1 MEGVGGGN
9 PQKVTPL
16 ARELTRIFNSYNRHS
31 ILLKKNLKE
40 TNSFFRE
47 IRQNYSNACASA
59 ASSEAAALEAG
70 QLSCI
75 SFPRHEEEFLH
86 ARVGS
91 APYILVLGQDCA
103 ARYHLL
109 NCLLGERL
117 LPVYEGGGGC
127 GEGGGC
133 KRRKLCFTHGRQT
146 RLSLALPGQY
156 ELVHQLAAHCGR
168 WDTVPREDLEIHEE
182 CQDPAHRLAELEV
195 TLHHPLLQE
204 AKIMVVPCPSVQPI
218 EEALED
224 CLRNVVPILLYAV
237 NQDQLTPTQVAELQQ
252 VRESLPFPIC
262 FVRMPSEPAPESERG
277 AEKPRE
283 RDRSAL
289 QKQLLSLGFLNS
301 SAGNCSCG
309 APSQASHLAT
319 KPQST
324 LGESFE
330 RLHRLLVPFA
340 RHVLQNLQVEAANL
354 LNAVHCRCL
363 DLFINQAFDM
373 QRDLQITPRRLEYT
387 REKEGELF
395 SSLMAIANRKQEE
408 MKEMIIET
416 LSSMKE
422 QLLEDAAN
430 LEFTDIIVTPNGE
443 PVTSKDIK
451 SCIHQIQELIVVR
464 LNQAVA
470 NKLISSVDYL
480 RESFVG
486 TLERCLSSLE
496 KSNMDSSVHNI
507 TSNHLKQILNAAY
520 HVEVTFHSGSSVTR
534 LVWEQIKQI
543 IQRLTWVNPPAITA
557 EWKRK
562 VAQDAIESLSAAKLA
577 KSICSQF
584 RTRLN
589 SSHDAFAA
597 SLRQLEEGHTGRL
610 ERTEDLWLRVR
621 KDHAPR
627 LARLSLESRSL
638 RDVLLNG
645 KPKLGRELGRG
656 QYGVVY
662 LCDSWGGHF
671 PCALKSVVPPDDK
684 HWNDLALEFHYTR
697 SLPKHERLVDL
708 HGSVIDHTYGGG
720 SSIAVLLIMERLHRD
735 LYTGLKAGLSLKER
749 LQIALDVVE
758 GIRFLHSQGLLHRDI
773 KLKNVLLDKQNRAK
787 ITDLGFCKPEAMMS
801 GSIVGTPIH
810 MAPEL
815 FTGQKHIAIE
825 TTLSECSTPEKEMAF
840 SLAVFRCIDVAV
852 VVSGKFPSVRL
863 FFPGK
868 YDNSVDVY
876 AFGILF
882 WYLCTGSVKLPE
894 AFEKCASKD
903 QLWNNVKK
911 GARPERLPS
920 FDEECWQLM
929 EACWNGDPSQR
940 PLLGIV
946 QPSLQSIM
954 VRLCTTGSD
963 RKSTSLEDST

>member
-1 MEGVGGGN
+1 MEGNVQQ
-9 PQKVTPL
+9 QKATPL
-16 ARELTRIFNSYNRHS
+16 SRELTRIFNSYNKHS
-31 ILLKKNLKE
+31 IQLKKNLKE
-40 TNSFFRE
+40 TNAFFRE
-47 IRQNYSNACASA
+47 IRQNYSNVCASTMSSDS
-59 ASSEAAALEAG
+59 ASLEAG
-70 QLSCI
+70 QFSCI
-75 SFPRHEEEFLH
+75 SFPSHEEEFL
-86 ARVGS
+86 RNTVG
-91 APYILVLGQDCA
+91 ATPYILVLGQDCT
-103 ARYHLL
+103 ARYQLL

-117 LPVYEGGGGC
+117 LPLGPEAGEACEGVQGTV
-127 GEGGGC
+127 C

-156 ELVHQLAAHCGR
+156 ELVHQLAANCGR

-182 CQDPAHRLAELEV
+182 CEDPAHRLAELEI

-204 AKIMVVPCPSVQPI
+204 AKVMVVPCPSVQPI

-224 CLRNVVPILLYAV
+224 CTRSVIPIILYAI
-237 NQDQLTPTQVAELQQ
+237 NQDSLTTEQVAELWK
-252 VRESLPFPIC
+252 VKELLSFPIC
-262 FVRMPSEPAPESERG
+262 FIRIPHTIPVASPEPGRH
-277 AEKPRE
+277 AEKEKEKERE
-283 RDRSAL
+283 KSAL
-289 QKQLLSLGFLNS
+289 HKQLLSLGFLNS
-301 SAGNCSCG
+301 PSGNCTCG
-309 APSQASHLAT
+309 APTQVSTPGA

-324 LGESFE
+324 LGEAFE
-330 RLHRLLVPFA
+330 RLHRLVVPFT
-340 RHVLQNLQVEAANL
+340 RQVLQNQQVEAASL
-354 LNAVHCRCL
+354 LNGLHCRCL

-387 REKEGELF
+387 REKEAELF
-395 SSLMAIANRKQEE
+395 TSLMAIANRKQEE
-408 MKEMIIET
+408 MKEMIVET
-416 LSSMKE
+416 LGSMKE

-430 LEFTDIIVTPNGE
+430 LEFTDIIVTTNGE
-443 PVTSKDIK
+443 PVTSKEIK

-486 TLERCLSSLE
+486 TLERCLNSLE
-496 KSNMDSSVHNI
+496 KSNMDSYVHNV
-507 TSNHLKQILNAAY
+507 TSNQLNQLLNAAY

-534 LVWEQIKQI
+534 FVWEQIKQI
-543 IQRLTWVNPPAITA
+543 IHRITFVNPPAITP

-577 KSICSQF
+577 RSICSQF

-589 SSHDAFAA
+589 SSHEAFAA

-638 RDVLLNG
+638 RDVLLHG

-662 LCDSWGGHF
+662 FCDSWGGRY

-697 SLPKHERLVDL
+697 TLPKHERLVDL
-708 HGSVIDHTYGGG
+708 HGSVIDYTYGGG

-735 LYTGLKAGLSLKER
+735 LYTGLKAGLSMKDR

-815 FTGQKHIAIE
+815 FTG
-825 TTLSECSTPEKEMAF
+825 
-840 SLAVFRCIDVAV
+840 
-852 VVSGKFPSVRL
+852 
-863 FFPGK
+863 K

-894 AFEKCASKD
+894 AFEKCSSKD
-903 QLWNNVKK
+903 QLWTNVKK
-911 GARPERLPS
+911 GARPERLSS

-940 PLLGIV
+940 PMLGIV
-946 QPSLQSIM
+946 EPRLQSIM
-954 VRLCTTGSD
+954 VRLCSCGSEQ
-963 RKSTSLEDST
+963 KSSSLDDSN

>member
-1 MEGVGGGN
+1 MEGAGATG
-9 PQKVTPL
+9 QKISPL
-16 ARELTRIFNSYNRHS
+16 ARELNRIFSNYNKHS
-31 ILLKKNLKE
+31 NLLKKNLKE
-40 TNSFFRE
+40 TNKFFRE
-47 IRQNYSNACASA
+47 IKQHYSNSCGASA
-59 ASSEAAALEAG
+59 LDAG
-70 QLSCI
+70 HLGCI
-75 SFPRHEEEFLH
+75 SFPNHEEEYLQ
-86 ARVGS
+86 ATVGCT
-91 APYILVLGQDCA
+91 PYIIILGQNCTA
-103 ARYHLL
+103 KYHVV
-109 NCLLGERL
+109 NGLLGERL
-117 LPVYEGGGGC
+117 LPVSLSSSGHPGACQGMGS
-127 GEGGGC
+127 C
-133 KRRKLCFTHGRQT
+133 KRRRLRFTYGRQT

-156 ELVHQLAAHCGR
+156 ELVHQLAAHRGR
-168 WDTVPREDLEIHEE
+168 WETIPDEDLEIQVESE
-182 CQDPAHRLAELEV
+182 DPAQRLAELEV
-195 TLHHPLLQE
+195 TLPHHLLQE
-204 AKIMVVPCPSVQPI
+204 ARILVASCTLVQPL
-218 EEALED
+218 ETVVED
-224 CLRNVVPILLYAV
+224 CLKNIAPIIVYATCEETLTQHQLDDLHHV
-237 NQDQLTPTQVAELQQ
+237 QDIV
-252 VRESLPFPIC
+252 PFPIC
-262 FVRMPSEPAPESERG
+262 FTRVPGSVRPASAER
-277 AEKPRE
+277 EK
-283 RDRSAL
+283 SAL
-289 QKQLLSLGFLNS
+289 YMQLTSQGFLS
-301 SAGNCSCG
+301 SMAGSCSCG
-309 APSQASHLAT
+309 ISSQQQSVTA
-319 KPQST
+319 KPQNVLCET
-324 LGESFE
+324 FE
-330 RLHRLLVPFA
+330 RLPRVLAAFA
-340 RHVLQNLQVEAANL
+340 RQVLQNQQVEAATMLNL
-354 LNAVHCRCL
+354 VHCRCL
-363 DLFINQAFDM
+363 DIFINQAFDM
-373 QRDLQITPRRLEYT
+373 QRDLQITPRRLEYA
-387 REKEGELF
+387 REKENELYL
-395 SSLMAIANRKQEE
+395 SLMGIANRKQEE
-408 MKEMIIET
+408 MKDMIVET
-416 LSSMKE
+416 LSSMKDE
-422 QLLEDAAN
+422 LLEDAAN
-430 LEFTDIIVTPNGE
+430 LQFTDIIIPPNGE
-443 PVTSKDIK
+443 PVSSKDIK
-451 SCIHQIQELIVVR
+451 SCIQQIQELIVLR

-496 KSNMDSSVHNI
+496 KSNPDISSHNI

-543 IQRLTWVNPPAITA
+543 IQRITWVNPPAITL

-589 SSHDAFAA
+589 SSHEAFGA

-610 ERTEDLWLRVR
+610 EKTEDLWLKVR

-638 RDVLLNG
+638 RDVLLHG

-662 LCDSWGGHF
+662 LCDSWGGRY

-735 LYTGLKAGLSLKER
+735 LYTGIKAGLSLKER

-758 GIRFLHSQGLLHRDI
+758 GIRFLHSQGLVHRDI

-815 FTGQKHIAIE
+815 FTG
-825 TTLSECSTPEKEMAF
+825 
-840 SLAVFRCIDVAV
+840 
-852 VVSGKFPSVRL
+852 
-863 FFPGK
+863 K

-894 AFEKCASKD
+894 AFERCSSKD

-911 GARPERLPS
+911 GARPERLPT

-929 EACWNGDPSQR
+929 ESCWTGDPFKR

-946 QPSLQSIM
+946 QPMLQSIM
-954 VRLCTTGSD
+954 DRLCNSLDG
-963 RKSTSLEDST
+963 KSQNLEDSN

>member
-1 MEGVGGGN
+1 RTGDAFWLGN
-9 PQKVTPL
+9 VQQQKTTPL
-16 ARELTRIFNSYNRHS
+16 ARELTRIFNSYNKHT
-31 ILLKKNLKE
+31 IQLKKNLKE
-40 TNSFFRE
+40 TNAFFRE
-47 IRQNYSNACASA
+47 IRQNYSNACASTMSSDA
-59 ASSEAAALEAG
+59 ASFEAGRFEHITGLSETIG

-75 SFPRHEEEFLH
+75 SFPSHEEEFL
-86 ARVGS
+86 RNTVGA

-103 ARYHLL
+103 ARYQLL

-117 LPVYEGGGGC
+117 LPLGPEAGEACEGVQGTV
-127 GEGGGC
+127 C

-156 ELVHQLAAHCGR
+156 ELVHQLAANCGR

-182 CQDPAHRLAELEV
+182 CEDPAHRLAELEI

-204 AKIMVVPCPSVQPI
+204 AKVMVVPCPSVQPI
-218 EEALED
+218 EEALAD
-224 CLRNVVPILLYAV
+224 CTRTVIPIILYAI
-237 NQDQLTPTQVAELQQ
+237 NQDSLSTDHVAELWK
-252 VRESLPFPIC
+252 VKEMLSFPIC
-262 FVRMPSEPAPESERG
+262 FIRIPDTMPAASPKPGRRGER
-277 AEKPRE
+277 ERE
-283 RDRSAL
+283 RDKEKSAL
-289 QKQLLSLGFLNS
+289 YKQLLSLGFLS
-301 SAGNCSCG
+301 SPVGHCSCG
-309 APSQASHLAT
+309 APTQTPTPGA
-319 KPQST
+319 KPQSV
-324 LGESFE
+324 LGEAFE
-330 RLHRLLVPFA
+330 RLHRLLVPFT
-340 RHVLQNLQVEAANL
+340 RQVLQNQQVEAANL
-354 LNAVHCRCL
+354 LNGVHCRCL

-395 SSLMAIANRKQEE
+395 TSLMAIANRKQEE
-408 MKEMIIET
+408 MKEMIVET
-416 LSSMKE
+416 LGSMKE

-430 LEFTDIIVTPNGE
+430 LEFTDIIVTTNGE
-443 PVTSKDIK
+443 PVTSREIK

-486 TLERCLSSLE
+486 TLERCLNSLE
-496 KSNMDSSVHNI
+496 KSHMDSSVHNI
-507 TSNHLKQILNAAY
+507 TSNHLKQLLNAAY
-520 HVEVTFHSGSSVTR
+520 HVEVTFHSGSSVSR
-534 LVWEQIKQI
+534 LFWEQIKQI
-543 IQRLTWVNPPAITA
+543 IHRITFVNPPAVSP

-589 SSHDAFAA
+589 SSHEAFAA

-638 RDVLLNG
+638 RDVLLHG

-662 LCDSWGGHF
+662 LCDSWGGHY

-735 LYTGLKAGLSLKER
+735 LYTGLKAGLSLRER

-758 GIRFLHSQGLLHRDI
+758 GIRFLHGQGLLHRDI

-815 FTGQKHIAIE
+815 FTG
-825 TTLSECSTPEKEMAF
+825 
-840 SLAVFRCIDVAV
+840 
-852 VVSGKFPSVRL
+852 
-863 FFPGK
+863 
-868 YDNSVDVY
+868 
-876 AFGILF
+876 
-882 WYLCTGSVKLPE
+882 
-894 AFEKCASKD
+894 
-903 QLWNNVKK
+903 
-911 GARPERLPS
+911 ARPERLPT

-946 QPSLQSIM
+946 EPSLQSIM
-954 VRLCTTGSD
+954 VRLCNCGSEQ
-963 RKSTSLEDST
+963 KSSSLDDSN